1 MGENANL
8 IWLLLGAIS
17 ILLQSH
23 LSFEQGV
30 QKLNQKNVEKVD
42 INARNVCVFTFSWSL
57 TFSSHKKKIS
67 NFIKLKFL
75 NDKIYSYTICKR
87 NYLAHG
93 NLAKLVFL
101 LILFYVIGF
110 FKTAQL
116 FCVCQ
121 FLSWEKIKN
130 TKSQPKYLNEVSEKK

>member
-1 MGENANL
+1 MVAFRCHIHL
-8 IWLLLGAIS
+8 APAVS
-17 ILLQSH
+17 FVLQAGCS
-23 LSFEQGV
+23 
-30 QKLNQKNVEKVD
+30 KIKPKNVEKLD
-42 INARNVCVFTFSWSL
+42 IKARNVCVFTFSWSL

-101 LILFYVIGF
+101 LILFYVIRL
-110 FKTAQL
+110 FKREDMTCFYHVRKYNILTVIQL
-116 FCVCQ
+116 WPDTNTYV
-121 FLSWEKIKN
+121 LS
-130 TKSQPKYLNEVSEKK
+130 LL